1 MISLLKLLHEI
12 EIKNKDPYAYG
23 TQHNIY
29 KSLNNNDRIFKVVN
43 PDFEDV
49 PEQTYD
55 WIKIFK
61 AHPDLFPKVFR
72 SNDRGAE
79 VEKLDVAGANK
90 DFTEVES
97 FLNAKFGK
105 TSFKELL
112 FDIVENESDYK
123 QRINDYGQYL
133 VKEDQKLALIFKKF
147 ISLMIKLQ
155 PINLPD
161 DSIDIHQGNFGYDK
175 SGKLKMID
183 I

>member
-1 MISLLKLLHEI
+1 MISLI
-12 EIKNKDPYAYG
+12 EILKEIKVQAKDPYAYG
-23 TQHNIY
+23 TEHNVY
-29 KSLNNNDRIFKVVN
+29 KNLKDSDKIFKVVN
-43 PDFEDV
+43 PDFNDV
-49 PEQTYD
+49 SKQTYD

-61 AHPDLFPKVFR
+61 SHPDLFPKVFR

-79 VEKLDVAGANK
+79 VEKLDAVGANR
-90 DFTEVES
+90 DFTEVEN

-105 TSFKELL
+105 TAFKELL

-133 VKEDQKLALIFKKF
+133 VKEDQKLASIFKKF

-161 DSIDIHQGNFGYDK
+161 ESVDIHTGNFGYDK